1 MPVTRHLLL
10 VSTFYEFPVLKSRH
24 KLCRKAVKI
33 IAFSQT
39 EPNARPAAVVFFPH
53 ILYNMGYNFSSGRE
67 TAFPF
72 RRGKDGERDGSAIAK
87 Q

>member
-1 MPVTRHLLL
+1 MQ
-10 VSTFYEFPVLKSRH
+10 KSC
-24 KLCRKAVKI
+24 KNYS
-33 IAFSQT
+33 FSQT

-72 RRGKDGERDGSAIAK
+72 PERERR
-87 Q
+87 